1 MCVGGG
7 GGQFAPVVA
16 ASNAT
21 AVPEVV
27 KVDPKVEADKNDA
40 EATIKANAEAAARR
54 TTRRNSALS
63 TGAGLG
69 NTASSALSA
78 GKTTLGG

>member
-1 MCVGGG
+1 M
-7 GGQFAPVVA
+7 APIA
-16 ASNAT
+16 AAAT
-21 AVPEVV
+21 PAVPEVV
-27 KVDPKVEADKNDA
+27 KVDPKVEADKADA
-40 EATIKANAEAAARR
+40 EATVKANAEAAARR

-69 NTASSALSA
+69 NVASTALSA